1 MFGSGVLE
9 SRTRDLR
16 KSGDEYL
23 NYQFGWVP
31 LVSDLRTFAHN
42 VINSNK
48 VVQQYRASRNTKIR
62 RRYHFPS
69 VTASASGP
77 TRITTKLQSQASPN
91 SATASGFIHTSKT
104 TEQWFSGAYRF
115 PPVIGD
121 DLGSKF
127 KRFEQEANYLLG
139 TRLTPEVV
147 WNLAPWSW
155 AADWFGNTGD
165 ILRNISYLG
174 ADGLVMQYGYIM
186 HHEQAQSHMWANTSG
201 WTGFNGLGQITNP
214 YLSSLWR
221 TDKSDMKIRRSATPY
236 GFGVDTSSL
245 STKQWAILAALG
257 ISKGPKQLRID

>member
-1 MFGSGVLE
+1 
-9 SRTRDLR
+9 
-16 KSGDEYL
+16 
-23 NYQFGWVP
+23 
-31 LVSDLRTFAHN
+31 
-42 VINSNK
+42 
-48 VVQQYRASRNTKIR
+48 
-62 RRYHFPS
+62 
-69 VTASASGP
+69 
-77 TRITTKLQSQASPN
+77 
-91 SATASGFIHTSKT
+91 
-104 TEQWFSGAYRF
+104 
-115 PPVIGD
+115 VIGD